1 MGFIAVRASNANG
14 WLLSLANIPEFL
26 FTMQI
31 KTNNIEK
38 LGLII
43 WPNRETDLMSKL
55 VTDKIDNKYIGAL

>member
-1 MGFIAVRASNANG
+1 MRFSAVRISNG

>member
-1 MGFIAVRASNANG
+1 MRFIAVRASNG

>member
-1 MGFIAVRASNANG
+1 MRFIAVRISNG